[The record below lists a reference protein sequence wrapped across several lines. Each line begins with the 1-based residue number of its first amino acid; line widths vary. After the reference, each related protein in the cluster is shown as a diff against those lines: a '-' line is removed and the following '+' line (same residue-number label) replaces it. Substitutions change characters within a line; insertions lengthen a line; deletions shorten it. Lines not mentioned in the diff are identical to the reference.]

1 MSLFSQSETQS
12 PARMPSHAG
21 ILKSRMT
28 FVLVLMLAGFLF
40 YAISLVKLQVF
51 EHGHYQQLASSQR
64 RIVEELPSDRG
75 KIVDR
80 NGVVLADNVDRI
92 GVYVLKN
99 QLKDPREA
107 ALKLSK
113 LLNIGYDVLL
123 SNLNQDTD
131 FIWLARNLPRDL
143 KDDIDKLALAGV
155 NVANDPVRV
164 YPQGRLASHV
174 LGGVGGDDKGLFG
187 LEASYEYYLS
197 GLPGRTV
204 GEGDAL
210 GREVYNK
217 EEASVT
223 PQHGC
228 TLELTLDLWCQYV
241 AEDAL
246 REQVNRSNA
255 RGGIAVVMDCQ
266 TGAIL
271 ALVSLP
277 DFDPN
282 KWQDSPKD
290 SWRPRAITDAF
301 EPGSCMK
308 PFIIAHALEKGLIT
322 TDEIFDARQ
331 PLLVADRKIMD
342 VAKHPDY
349 LTAGQIIRYS
359 SNVGVS
365 QIGLKMGSTE
375 VARALAQFGF
385 GTRCGLELGGETA
398 GKLPTQ
404 KVWGRV
410 TTAFNCFGYGL
421 AVSPVQ
427 LARAMAVLANGGYM
441 VKPHLIQRVLDAD
454 GSIIVDNDTTAE
466 HYPVLDGKTAAIVRQ
481 MLIEGVEEGG
491 ASQAKV
497 KGYAV
502 GGKTGTTQKVADD
515 KDGYNIGNFR
525 ANFVGF
531 APARSPRIVVVVSVD
546 EPQGQYYGNQ
556 VAAPVFS
563 NICTRILPYLN
574 IAPDGANAVTP
585 PTVISQ
591 MPVETPTLIGMNLS
605 SAVNLVQKAGGT
617 VRVDGSGGRVVYQ
630 NPLPGMKMSDGT
642 IVEVKLSGDAHVMP
656 NLVGQPPNQALAT
669 LLALGMKPQMSGDGR
684 VAYQSLQPGTE
695 IKPGAVC
702 KITLQ

>member
-1 MSLFSQSETQS
+1 MSFLSANNSQPHIGGQLFV
-12 PARMPSHAG
+12 
-21 ILKSRMT
+21 LKSRMT
-28 FVLVLMLAGFLF
+28 FVLVIMLLGFTL
-40 YAISLVKLQVF
+40 YAVSLVRLQVF

-75 KIVDR
+75 RIVDR

-99 QLKDPREA
+99 QLKDPRDA

-113 LLNIGYDVLL
+113 VLNIGYDVLL
-123 SNLNQDTD
+123 ADLNEDKD

-143 KDDIDKLALAGV
+143 KDDINKLAIAGV
-155 NVANDPVRV
+155 NVADDPVRV

-210 GREVYNK
+210 GREVYSK
-217 EEASVT
+217 EDASVT

-246 REQVNRSNA
+246 RQQVVRSNA
-255 RGGIAVVMDCQ
+255 HGGMAVVMDCQ

-282 KWQDSPKD
+282 HWHDSPRD
-290 SWRPRAITDAF
+290 SWRPHTVTDAF

-322 TDEIFDARQ
+322 TDELFDARQ
-331 PLLVADRKIMD
+331 PLMVADRKIVD

-349 LTAGQIIRYS
+349 LTASQIIRYS
-359 SNVGVS
+359 SNCGVS
-365 QIGLKMGSTE
+365 QIGLKIGSTE
-375 VARALAQFGF
+375 VAKALAQFGF
-385 GTRCGLELGGETA
+385 GSKCGLELGGETA
-398 GKLPTQ
+398 GRLPTQ
-404 KVWGRV
+404 KVWGDV
-410 TTAFNCFGYGL
+410 TTAFSCFGYGL
-421 AVSPVQ
+421 SASPVQ
-427 LARAMAVLANGGYM
+427 LARAMAVLANGGYL
-441 VKPHLIQRVLDAD
+441 VKPHLIQRVLGAD
-454 GSIIVDNDTTAE
+454 GSVIVDNETKYE
-466 HYPVLDGKTAAIVRQ
+466 RNSVLDSKTAAIVRQ
-481 MLIEGVEEGG
+481 MLIDGVEEGN
-491 ASQAKV
+491 ASQARV

-502 GGKTGTTQKVADD
+502 GGKTGTTQKVSDE
-515 KDGYNIGNFR
+515 KEGYNNSSFR

-531 APARSPRIVVVVSVD
+531 APARNPRIVVVVSVD

-574 IAPDGANAVTP
+574 VEPDGVNALTP
-585 PTVISQ
+585 PNVVAQ

-605 SAVNLVQKAGGT
+605 NALDLVQKAGGT
-617 VRVDGSGGRVVYQ
+617 MRVDGSGGRVVYQ
-630 NPLPGMKMSDGT
+630 NPLPGMKMSDGD

-669 LLALGMKPQMSGDGR
+669 LLALGIKPQLSGDGR
-684 VAYQSLQPGTE
+684 VAYQSLAPGTE
-695 IKPGAVC
+695 VKPGAVC

>member
-1 MSLFSQSETQS
+1 MSMFSSSES
-12 PARMPSHAG
+12 PTPLRMPSQPVV
-21 ILKSRMT
+21 LKSRMS
-28 FVLVLMLAGFLF
+28 FVLVIMLLGFGF
-40 YAISLVKLQVF
+40 YLISLVKLQVF
-51 EHGHYQQLASSQR
+51 EHGRYTQMASSQR

-75 KIVDR
+75 RIVDC

-99 QLKDPREA
+99 QLHDAPEV

-113 LLNIGYDVLL
+113 VLNIGYDVLL
-123 SNLNQDTD
+123 SNLNQDKD

-143 KDDIDKLALAGV
+143 KDDINKLALAGV
-155 NVANDPVRV
+155 NVADDPVRV

-217 EEASVT
+217 EESSVT

-246 REQVNRSNA
+246 REQVARSNA

-271 ALVSLP
+271 AMVSLP

-282 KWQDSPKD
+282 KWHDSPKD
-290 SWRPRAITDAF
+290 NWRPRTVTDAF

-308 PFIIAHALEKGLIT
+308 PFIIAHALEQGLIT

-331 PLLVADRKIMD
+331 PFVVADRKIVD

-365 QIGLKMGSTE
+365 QIGLKIGSTE

-398 GKLPTQ
+398 GRLPTQ
-404 KVWGRV
+404 KVWGQV
-410 TTAFNCFGYGL
+410 TTAFASFGYGL
-421 AVSPVQ
+421 SVSPVQ
-427 LARAMAVLANGGYM
+427 LARAMAVLANGGYL
-441 VKPHLIQRVLDAD
+441 VKPHLIQSVLDAD
-454 GSIIVDNDTTAE
+454 GSIIMVGDTTE
-466 HYPVLDGKTAAIVRQ
+466 ERCSVLDGKTAAIVRQ
-481 MLIEGVEEGG
+481 MLVEGVEEGG
-491 ASQAKV
+491 ASSAKV
-497 KGYAV
+497 RGYAV

-515 KDGYNIGNFR
+515 KDGYNISSFR

-531 APARSPRIVVVVSVD
+531 APARNPRIVVVISVD

-574 IAPDGANAVTP
+574 VEPDGVNAVTSP
-585 PTVISQ
+585 AVVSQ
-591 MPVETPTLIGMNLS
+591 MPVETPTLIGMNLVN
-605 SAVNLVQKAGGT
+605 AVNLVQKAGGT
-617 VRVDGSGGRVVYQ
+617 VRVEGSGGRVVYQ
-630 NPLPGMKMSDGT
+630 SPLPGMRMSDGD
-642 IVEVKLSGDAHVMP
+642 IVEVKLSGSAHVMP
-656 NLVGQPPNQALAT
+656 NLLGQPPNQALAT

-684 VAYQSLQPGTE
+684 VAYQSLQPGAE

>member
-1 MSLFSQSETQS
+1 MSFLSASNSQPHIGGQLLV
-12 PARMPSHAG
+12 
-21 ILKSRMT
+21 LKSRMT
-28 FVLVLMLAGFLF
+28 FVLVILLLGFLLF
-40 YAISLVKLQVF
+40 VVSLVRLQVF
-51 EHGHYQQLASSQR
+51 EHGHYQQLASAQR
-64 RIVEELPSDRG
+64 RIVEQLPSDRG
-75 KIVDR
+75 RIVDR

-99 QLKDPREA
+99 QLKDPRET

-113 LLNIGYDVLL
+113 VLNIGYDVLL
-123 SNLNQDTD
+123 ADLNEDKD

-143 KDDIDKLALAGV
+143 KDDINRLALAGV
-155 NVANDPVRV
+155 NVADDPVRV

-197 GLPGRTV
+197 GLPGRIV

-210 GREVYNK
+210 GREVYSK

-246 REQVNRSNA
+246 HQQVARSNA
-255 RGGIAVVMDCQ
+255 RGGMAVVMDCQ

-282 KWQDSPKD
+282 QWSDSPKD
-290 SWRPRAITDAF
+290 SWRPRTVTDAF

-308 PFIIAHALEKGLIT
+308 PFIIAHALEQGLIT
-322 TDEIFDARQ
+322 TDELFDARQ
-331 PLLVADRKIMD
+331 PLMVADRRIVD

-349 LTAGQIIRYS
+349 LTAAQIIRYS
-359 SNVGVS
+359 SNAGVS
-365 QIGLKMGSTE
+365 QIGLKIGSTE
-375 VARALAQFGF
+375 VAKALAQFGF
-385 GTRCGLELGGETA
+385 GTKCGLELGGESA
-398 GKLPTQ
+398 GRLPTQ
-404 KVWGRV
+404 KVWGKV
-410 TTAFNCFGYGL
+410 TTAFSCFGYGL
-421 AVSPVQ
+421 SVSPVQ
-427 LARAMAVLANGGYM
+427 LARAMAVLANGGYL

-454 GSIIVDNDTTAE
+454 SSVIMDNTGME
-466 HYPVLDGKTAAIVRQ
+466 RHSVLDGNTAAIVRQ
-481 MLIEGVEEGG
+481 MLIDGVEEGG

-502 GGKTGTTQKVADD
+502 GGKTGTTQKVSND
-515 KDGYNIGNFR
+515 KNGYNSGSFR

-531 APARSPRIVVVVSVD
+531 APARNPRIVVVVSVD

-574 IAPDGANAVTP
+574 AEPDGINAVTP
-585 PTVISQ
+585 PNVVAQ
-591 MPVETPTLIGMNLS
+591 VPVETPTLIGMNLTN
-605 SAVNLVQKAGGT
+605 ALELVQKAGGT
-617 VRVDGSGGRVVYQ
+617 VRVDGTGGRVVYQ
-630 NPLPGMKMSDGT
+630 NPLPGMRMSDGD

-656 NLVGQPPNQALAT
+656 NLVGQPPNEALAT
-669 LLALGMKPQMSGDGR
+669 LLALGMKPQLSGDGK
-684 VAYQSLQPGTE
+684 VAYQSLPPGAE